1 LNLILFD
8 EKEIG
13 HALELDDVRAVHI
26 LKVLKRR
33 EGEEFDAGII
43 NGPKGKGRL
52 LKIEEH
58 IMRLDFDLDEQ
69 PADLYPLTLIIG
81 LTRPQIA
88 RRILREATIL
98 GICGIEFIATD
109 RGEKSYPRSR
119 LWTNRE
125 YEGYLIEGAQQAF
138 TTRLPTVRLFGSL
151 KESLSTHQE
160 SLSTHEDRI
169 ACDRIAC
176 DRIALDNYEAST
188 PLREI
193 APIALTCLLAVGSER
208 GWSKDE
214 RLLLKE
220 HEFTLAGLG
229 NRVLSTETACVSGI
243 SLILAKQG
251 YM

>member
-1 LNLILFD
+1 MNLILFS
-8 EKEIG
+8 EMEIG
-13 HALELDDVRAVHI
+13 HDLDLDDARAVHI

-43 NGPKGKGRL
+43 NGPRGKGRL

-58 IMRLDFDLDEQ
+58 RMQLDFDLDEQ
-69 PADLYPLTLIIG
+69 PAELYPVTLITG

-98 GICGIEFIATD
+98 GICGMEFIATD
-109 RGEKSYPRSR
+109 RGEKSYSRSR

-125 YEGYLIEGAQQAF
+125 YERYLIEGAQQAF

-151 KESLSTHQE
+151 KECLSEHAA
-160 SLSTHEDRI
+160 HEERI
-169 ACDRIAC
+169 ACDKIAC
-176 DRIALDNYEAST
+176 DKIALDNYEAAT

-193 APIALTCLLAVGSER
+193 APTTATCLVAVGSER

-214 RLLLKE
+214 RMLLRE
-220 HEFTLAGLG
+220 EEFTLAGLG
-229 NRVLSTETACVSGI
+229 NRVLSTEIACIAGI
-243 SLILAKQG
+243 SLILAKRG